1 VRTRPA
7 SAEYVLQRAASL
19 EQRVLIVDD
28 EVGICWALDHF
39 LRRGGSTV
47 TTTASAAEALALLDQ
62 RSFAVVF
69 VDAKLPDLDGL
80 EFAALARQKA
90 PEIFIVLISG
100 YLDSEDSLVVEGMR
114 KRLFDH
120 FMAKP
125 FDLREVRRIT
135 QQAFKT

>member
-1 VRTRPA
+1 MDERETI
-7 SAEYVLQRAASL
+7 
-19 EQRVLIVDD
+19 LIVDD
-28 EVGICWALDHF
+28 EPDMCWALDIV
-39 LRRGGSTV
+39 LRQIGCQVSTATTGGR
-47 TTTASAAEALALLDQ
+47 ALELIAEAEY
-62 RSFAVVF
+62 AVAF